1 MAITSSPQPYNNI
14 LIFPFMVQSHTL
26 PLLDLSK
33 VFSHK
38 GFTVTIVTTLSNAL
52 TIPECIKSYPNI
64 HIIEIPFPSS
74 PDISIPNA
82 CKYESQLPNMSLFFP
97 FFEATFQLQQPFEKI
112 LQEMSESG
120 SLPICVIS
128 DYFFMWT
135 ISSCRKFNVP
145 RFVFHGTGVLGMAI
159 TKSVYAHGSNI
170 SIGSQ
175 TDPIHIPDVELPF
188 TLTLN
193 DMPHLIIVNYPS
205 DPWYQL
211 MSEIGE
217 CEKESSGIIVNSFME
232 LESEH
237 VSSLESFYQDGC
249 KAWCVGPLLL
259 YDEMVKLNDYHKIT
273 PSEPYLK
280 WLDDRDTHNSVIYVC
295 FSSHCDVPD
304 VQLDEIVYG
313 LEMSGHPFI
322 WAAKSKTWA
331 LPDGMEDSI
340 KDRGWIVRDWVDQ
353 RSILAHPAIG
363 GFVSHCGWNS
373 VLESLCMGV
382 PLLGWPMD
390 AEQPLN
396 VKFVVDVLE
405 AGISIPLK
413 HDEIVKVDRKVISDA
428 VKELM
433 ESDKGK
439 KVREKAEQVGK
450 LARQAVQKGGS
461 SDQNLDELVDYLCGV
476 NKKKM

>member
-1 MAITSSPQPYNNI
+1 MATSSSPQPHNNI
-14 LIFPFMVQSHTL
+14 LIFPFMAQGHIL

-33 VFSHK
+33 VFSRK
-38 GFTVTIVTTLSNAL
+38 GFTVTIVTTPSNAL
-52 TIPECIKSYPNI
+52 AISKCIKTYPNI
-64 HIIEIPFPSS
+64 HIIEIP
-74 PDISIPNA
+74 DIRIGCEN
-82 CKYESQLPNMSLFFP
+82 ESQLPNIMSFIR
-97 FFEATFQLQQPFEKI
+97 ATFQLQQPFEKI
-112 LQEMSESG
+112 LQDMSESG

-128 DYFFMWT
+128 DFFLMWT

-145 RFVFHGTGVLGMAI
+145 RFVFYGMGVLGMAI
-159 TKSVYAHGSNI
+159 TKSIYTHGSNI
-170 SIGSQ
+170 SIRSQ
-175 TDPIHIPDVELPF
+175 TDPIHIPYVELPF
-188 TLTLN
+188 AFTLN
-193 DMPHLIIVNYPS
+193 DMPELILLIDPT

-232 LESEH
+232 LEGEH

-249 KAWCVGPLLL
+249 KAWCLGPFLL
-259 YDEMVKLNDYHKIT
+259 YDEMVKMVT
-273 PSEPYLK
+273 PSEPYIK
-280 WLDDRDTHNSVIYVC
+280 WLDDRDTHNSVIYVS
-295 FSSHCDVPD
+295 FGSRCDVPD
-304 VQLDEIVYG
+304 VQLDEVAYG

-322 WAAKSKTWA
+322 WVARSETWA
-331 LPDGMEDSI
+331 LPDGMEDRI
-340 KDRGWIVRDWVDQ
+340 KGRGWIVRDWVDQ

-405 AGISIPLK
+405 AGISIPSK
-413 HDEIVKVDRKVISDA
+413 HDEVVKVDRKVICDA

-433 ESDKGK
+433 ESEKGK
-439 KVREKAEQVGK
+439 KVREKAQQVGK

-476 NKKKM
+476 NKNKM